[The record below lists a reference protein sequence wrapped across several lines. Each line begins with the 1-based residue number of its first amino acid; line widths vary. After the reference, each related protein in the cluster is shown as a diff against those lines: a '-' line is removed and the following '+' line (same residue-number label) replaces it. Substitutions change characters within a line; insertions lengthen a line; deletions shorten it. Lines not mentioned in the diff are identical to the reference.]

1 MTTIAMAAGMMPSA
15 LAFGAGGE
23 FRSPMA
29 LAVIGGLIFSTI
41 LSLVFVPAM
50 FMVMD
55 DLGALC
61 WRFGKKLLASSG
73 ETEPAGHGSDHH
85 NEPPAKGPP
94 AVPPAMSPAAK

>member
-1 MTTIAMAAGMMPSA
+1 
-15 LAFGAGGE
+15 
-23 FRSPMA
+23 
-29 LAVIGGLIFSTI
+29 
-41 LSLVFVPAM
+41 M

-73 ETEPAGHGSDHH
+73 ETEHTGHGSDHH
-85 NEPPAKGPP
+85 AEPPAKGPP

>member
-1 MTTIAMAAGMMPSA
+1 
-15 LAFGAGGE
+15 
-23 FRSPMA
+23 
-29 LAVIGGLIFSTI
+29 
-41 LSLVFVPAM
+41 M

-61 WRFGKKLLASSG
+61 WRFGQKLLVSSG
-73 ETEPAGHGSDHH
+73 ENEPAGHAPDHH

>member
-1 MTTIAMAAGMMPSA
+1 MPSA
-15 LAFGAGGE
+15 LAVGAGGE

-61 WRFGKKLLASSG
+61 WRFGQKLLVSHG
-73 ETEPAGHGSDHH
+73 EPEHGGHGHGSDHH

-94 AVPPAMSPAAK
+94 SVPPAMWPAAK